1 MNNILTAI
9 RKEPEAKL
17 AERARIAHQ
26 IMEDIKAQYMPI
38 VLNDDDWYIFDT
50 ITKELID
57 QCSSKWPESAIK
69 EIMTHEQ
76 TALKGLA
83 IKCRGIDLWRAA

>member
-1 MNNILTAI
+1 MSNIILAA
-9 RKEPEAKL
+9 EAKL

-50 ITKELID
+50 ITKELIT
-57 QCSSKWPESAIK
+57 QFPSKWPENAIYPFVNPD
-69 EIMTHEQ
+69 Q
-76 TALKGLA
+76 SVLRGLA
-83 IKCRGIDLWRAA
+83 IKCRGIELWRQS